1 MLLIITEVFDTNTQI
16 NTRFMTGGP
25 EWPAL
30 CWAVPPHGCIG
41 PNRRLRGLCSL
52 RSDRKILLSSL
63 SGWMFLISSIRTVR
77 FHPSRCRLFYG
88 TRTMGMRLLLVA
100 RSAMS
105 LCQGARLD
113 FCSFISGTLLN
124 FRELVC
130 LWWVLLWGRRGL
142 DWIMLEVLFGEEIFV
157 LVDHAIGIGDFFQY
171 LNQRFICKIL
181 YFLWGYFSVWKDL
194 FHLF

>member
-1 MLLIITEVFDTNTQI
+1 MTKAYWYLALALSNFCILKSWLPSSLRAEALLSLISKWEVTPTDMVNLMLLIITEVFDTNTQI

-130 LWWVLLWGRRGL
+130 L
-142 DWIMLEVLFGEEIFV
+142 
-157 LVDHAIGIGDFFQY
+157 
-171 LNQRFICKIL
+171 
-181 YFLWGYFSVWKDL
+181 
-194 FHLF
+194 